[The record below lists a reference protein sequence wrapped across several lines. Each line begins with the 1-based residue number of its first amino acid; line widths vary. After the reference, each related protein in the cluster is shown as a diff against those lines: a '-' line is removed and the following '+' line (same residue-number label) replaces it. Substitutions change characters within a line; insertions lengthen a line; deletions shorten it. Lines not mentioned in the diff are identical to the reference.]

1 MLKNEKREW
10 MRETE
15 MRVKSEGKIWKNKK
29 EKEI

>member
-15 MRVKSEGKIWKNKK
+15 MRVKVKAKSEEKKINK
-29 EKEI
+29 